1 MPQGEE
7 KIDVIGRDRLLR
19 QPCRR
24 WPARRH
30 QCDPT
35 RLDPGMP
42 FGLPGVG
49 IWSMDAS
56 YSTLSLL
63 LSSRSEEVSPAAVPS
78 RMPPRTR
85 ATRDRAVLLIV
96 SPASLIRVNRS

>member
-1 MPQGEE
+1 
-7 KIDVIGRDRLLR
+7 
-19 QPCRR
+19 
-24 WPARRH
+24 
-30 QCDPT
+30 
-35 RLDPGMP
+35 MP

-78 RMPPRTR
+78 RMPSEDEGHSGPSRS
-85 ATRDRAVLLIV
+85 ADRQPGIV
-96 SPASLIRVNRS
+96 DQG